1 MIYAT
6 EARAHEVAA
15 ELNARIGYG
24 ESHAVLTRHGWT
36 VICKWV
42 W

>member
-1 MIYAT
+1 MIYAD
-6 EARAHEVAA
+6 EARAREVAA

-24 ESHAVLTRHGWT
+24 ESRAVLTVHGWT